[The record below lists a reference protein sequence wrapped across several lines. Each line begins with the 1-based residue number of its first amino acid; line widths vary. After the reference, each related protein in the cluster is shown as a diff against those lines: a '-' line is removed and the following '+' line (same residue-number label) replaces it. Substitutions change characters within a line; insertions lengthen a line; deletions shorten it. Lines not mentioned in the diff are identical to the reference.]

1 MPTVTSATP
10 ILIPPLLGPNVWQ
23 TRFESEGQTEA
34 DAAAGPA
41 VPVEVGGTDF
51 FRTFGIPLIHG
62 RPFRKT
68 DIEGAPLVVVVSE
81 SVARRYWP
89 GEDPIGKRLQL
100 LPIYGM
106 NGWRTVVGLTP
117 DTHLRSLRETTPT
130 VYFPW
135 HQFTWQTYFAVRSS
149 GDPAA
154 LVPLARRLAHEVDPQ
169 VDLWAG
175 QTMDQLLAEPLAQ
188 PRLGTV
194 LMSAFGLSAL
204 VLAAIGL
211 FGVMSS
217 IVGEQTRELGIR
229 IALGAMP
236 ADLRSAVLGRALKLT
251 VAGAAVGLAGT
262 VATSRLF
269 QSLLFEVSPID
280 PLAFVLAVA
289 LLIGVAALAAYVPAR
304 RATRIDPVQA
314 LRAD

>member
-1 MPTVTSATP
+1 
-10 ILIPPLLGPNVWQ
+10 
-23 TRFESEGQTEA
+23 
-34 DAAAGPA
+34 
-41 VPVEVGGTDF
+41 
-51 FRTFGIPLIHG
+51 
-62 RPFRKT
+62 
-68 DIEGAPLVVVVSE
+68 VSE
-81 SVARRYWP
+81 SVARRFWS
-89 GEDPIGKRLQL
+89 GEDPIGKRIRL
-100 LPIYGM
+100 LPMYGM
-106 NGWRTVVGLTP
+106 NGWRTVVGVTR

-130 VYFPW
+130 VYLPW
-135 HQFTWQTYFAVRSS
+135 HQSTWQTYFAVRSS
-149 GDPAA
+149 GDPAV
-154 LVPLARRLAHEVDPQ
+154 LVPLARQLAHDVDPQ

-175 QTMDQLLAEPLAQ
+175 QTMDELLAEPLAQ
-188 PRLGTV
+188 PRFGTL

-217 IVGEQTRELGIR
+217 IVSDQTREFGIR

-236 ADLRSAVLGRALKLT
+236 ADVRRAVLGRALKLT
-251 VAGAAVGLAGT
+251 IAGAAVGLAGT

-280 PLAFVLAVA
+280 PLAFVAAGA
-289 LLIGVAALAAYVPAR
+289 LLIAVAALAAYVPAR